1 MKNLTLRN
9 ITKACHGE
17 YRGPENLLD
26 KEVAGVTIDSRK
38 VEKDYLFIAIDG
50 ERVNAHKFI
59 PDTIEKG
66 AMCVISH
73 EDLGETDFP
82 YILDGRHQQTR
93 AREQVA
99 VHRGQARNLVL
110 GDLAGR
116 DTGAAVRGARVE
128 GEEVVRAPHR
138 QQQSGD
144 QGKLARVPGIGAG
157 HLGVPPVSGRNL
169 LGAR

>member
-66 AMCVISH
+66 AMCV
-73 EDLGETDFP
+73 FP
-82 YILDGRHQQTR
+82 MKI
-93 AREQVA
+93 
-99 VHRGQARNLVL
+99 
-110 GDLAGR
+110 
-116 DTGAAVRGARVE
+116 
-128 GEEVVRAPHR
+128 
-138 QQQSGD
+138 
-144 QGKLARVPGIGAG
+144 LARQIF
-157 HLGVPPVSGRNL
+157 HISW
-169 LGAR
+169 